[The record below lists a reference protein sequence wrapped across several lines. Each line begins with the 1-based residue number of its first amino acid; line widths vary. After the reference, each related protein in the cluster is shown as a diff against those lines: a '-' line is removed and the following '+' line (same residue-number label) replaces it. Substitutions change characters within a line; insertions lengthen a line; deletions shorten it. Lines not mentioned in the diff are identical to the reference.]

1 MEKSKEPL
9 YASVLILLALTW
21 GSSYIL
27 MREGLKSFTPLQVAG
42 FRVFITWVCFLP
54 ISIRNL
60 RFITRRNIGSFLL
73 ISMAGN
79 FFPAFLFPLAQ
90 TRIESS
96 LAGMLNSLS
105 PVFTLIV
112 GLLFYSRTIKPM
124 QATGVALGLLGAL
137 GLLYQGG
144 MAFNYYG
151 LFIVLATML
160 YGISANEIGTIK
172 GLSGFGIMSL
182 AFFFIGPFAGTLLL
196 FSGLEQA
203 FASPGWQLSFAS
215 IIVLSVAGT
224 FVANSLYSWLIIR
237 KSPMYAVSVT
247 YLSPVVSTGWG
258 ILLSET
264 ISPVMIIS
272 ISVILT
278 GVYLITRARVK
289 VTKGRE
295 FKGAD
300 AT

>member
-9 YASVLILLALTW
+9 YASVLILLAFVW

-27 MREGLKSFTPLQVAG
+27 MREGLKSFTPVQVAG
-42 FRVFITWVCFLP
+42 LRIIITWICFLP
-54 ISIRNL
+54 FSLRNL
-60 RFITRRNIGSFLL
+60 KYLTLRNIRSFLL
-73 ISMAGN
+73 ISLAGN

-112 GLLFYSRTIKPM
+112 GLFFYSRTIKPL
-124 QATGVALGLLGAL
+124 QAAGVALGLLGAL
-137 GLLYQGG
+137 GLLYRGG
-144 MAFNYYG
+144 LAFNYYG

-160 YGISANEIGTIK
+160 YGISANEIGTVK

-182 AFFFIGPFAGTLLL
+182 AYFFIGPFAGTVLL
-196 FSGLEQA
+196 FSNLEQS
-203 FASPGWQLSFAS
+203 FATPGWQYGFAC
-215 IIVLSVAGT
+215 ILLLSVAGT

-258 ILLSET
+258 IFINET
-264 ISPVMIIS
+264 IRPVMIVS
-272 ISVILT
+272 ISVILA
-278 GVYLITRARVK
+278 GVYLITR
-289 VTKGRE
+289 GRE
-295 FKGAD
+295 KVLKRSGLQGPD